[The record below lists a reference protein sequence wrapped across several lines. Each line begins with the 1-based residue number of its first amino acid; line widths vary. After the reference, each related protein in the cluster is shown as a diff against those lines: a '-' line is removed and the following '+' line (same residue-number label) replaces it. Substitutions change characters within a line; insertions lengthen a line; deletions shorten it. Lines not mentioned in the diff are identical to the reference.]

1 MATHTISTNGS
12 DGSLGRLPTRKVVH
26 CVRQDGSAQSYYVY
40 VPSAGGEGAPL
51 FVVVHGISR
60 NAQVQANAFPELC
73 EKFGVV
79 MAVPVF
85 GVDARDYQR
94 LGRSGRGPRSDA
106 ALDAVVEE
114 VAMRTGCKASS
125 FYLFGFSG
133 GAQFAHRYTLAHPH
147 RVTRLVVAGSG
158 WYTFPNPRA
167 RFPYGIRRSP
177 ELPGVRFDPEEFLR
191 VPITV
196 MIGERDVETKSLR
209 KTPRVNR
216 QQGRTRVERA
226 QRWVEA
232 MREAAQSRGLEP
244 QVTLE
249 MIPDGQHDFAH
260 LMKSGNLG
268 ERTFARLFDAPGA
281 VTHGSSRNGG

>member
-1 MATHTISTNGS
+1 
-12 DGSLGRLPTRKVVH
+12 
-26 CVRQDGSAQSYYVY
+26 VRQDGSAQSYYVY
-40 VPSAGGEGAPL
+40 VPGAGGQGAQL

-60 NAQVQANAFPELC
+60 NAQVQAYAFPELC

-85 GVDARDYQR
+85 GVESRDYQR
-94 LGRSGRGPRSDA
+94 LGRSGRGPRADA

-125 FYLFGFSG
+125 FHMFGFSG

-147 RVTRLVVAGSG
+147 RVNRLVVVGSG
-158 WYTFPNPRA
+158 WYTFPDPRA

-196 MIGERDVETKSLR
+196 MVGERDTETPQSLR
-209 KTPRVNR
+209 NSPRVNR

-226 QRWVEA
+226 KRWVEA
-232 MREAAQSRGLEP
+232 MREAAQIRGLDP
-244 QVTLE
+244 LVTLE
-249 MIPDGQHDFAH
+249 TIPNGQHDFAS
-260 LMKSGNLG
+260 LMKSGSLG
-268 ERTFARLFDAPGA
+268 ERTFAHLFEAPA
-281 VTHGSSRNGG
+281 RETAGSSRNGG

>member
-1 MATHTISTNGS
+1 VITEPTISTNGAV
-12 DGSLGRLPTRKVVH
+12 PTRKVVH

-40 VPSAGGEGAPL
+40 VPTTGGEGAPL

-60 NAQVQANAFPELC
+60 NAEAQAHAFPELC
-73 EKFGVV
+73 ERFGVV

-94 LGRSGRGPRSDA
+94 LGRSGRGPRADA

-114 VAMRTGCKASS
+114 VAMSTGCKASS

-147 RVTRLVVAGSG
+147 RVVRLVVAGSG

-167 RFPYGIRRSP
+167 RYPYGIRRSR
-177 ELPGVRFDPEEFLR
+177 ELPGVLFDPEEFLR

-196 MIGERDVETKSLR
+196 MVGEKDTETTNMR
-209 KTPRVNR
+209 NTARVNR
-216 QQGRTRVERA
+216 QQGKTRVERA
-226 QRWVEA
+226 KRWVDA
-232 MREAAQSRGLEP
+232 MREAAQIRGLEP
-244 QVTLE
+244 LVTLE
-249 MIPDGQHDFAH
+249 TIPDGQHDFES
-260 LMKSGNLG
+260 LMKSGSLG
-268 ERTFARLFDAPGA
+268 ERVFARLFDSPARAAAG
-281 VTHGSSRNGG
+281 GSRRG